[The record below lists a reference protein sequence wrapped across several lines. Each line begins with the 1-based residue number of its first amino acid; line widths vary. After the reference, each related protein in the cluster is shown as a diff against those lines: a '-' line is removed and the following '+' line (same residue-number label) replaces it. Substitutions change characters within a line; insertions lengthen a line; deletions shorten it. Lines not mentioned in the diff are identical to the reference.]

1 MKGDTLLAFIGGAIV
16 GAAAAILFAP
26 DNGTETRKKIKETLD
41 KEYHNIKSKLNQ
53 EEPAPAPAP
62 AAEAEQPVE

>member
-41 KEYHNIKSKLNQ
+41 KEYQNLKSKLNQ
-53 EEPAPAPAP
+53 EEPADPAEKEVAADPA
-62 AAEAEQPVE
+62 E

>member
-26 DNGTETRKKIKETLD
+26 DNGAETRKKIKETLD
-41 KEYHNIKSKLNQ
+41 KEYQNIKSKLNQ
-53 EEPAPAPAP
+53 DDTAQKPQTE
-62 AAEAEQPVE
+62 AEAPVE

>member
-26 DNGTETRKKIKETLD
+26 DNGTETRKKIKEALD
-41 KEYHNIKSKLNQ
+41 KEYQNLKSKLNQ
-53 EEPAPAPAP
+53 EEPAPAPA
-62 AAEAEQPVE
+62 AEAETPTE